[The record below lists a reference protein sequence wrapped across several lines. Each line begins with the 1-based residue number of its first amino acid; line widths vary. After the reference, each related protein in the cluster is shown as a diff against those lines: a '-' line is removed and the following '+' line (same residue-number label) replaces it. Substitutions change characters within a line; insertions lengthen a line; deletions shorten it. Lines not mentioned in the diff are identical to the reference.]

1 MYQPAYTKPYLP
13 SIPPH
18 YLLLV
23 CLIKEGM
30 RQETSWSKECRAKEF
45 DYICTRISLSRVLLG
60 CLRTHY
66 EHTLPLAPTS
76 LLQLP

>member
-1 MYQPAYTKPYLP
+1 
-13 SIPPH
+13 
-18 YLLLV
+18 
-23 CLIKEGM
+23 M
-30 RQETSWSKECRAKEF
+30 RLETSWPKECRAKEF